1 MNLKY
6 QSNLRKSIY
15 QMIGASFCMSFTGV
29 LIKYLIDIPLMEIVF
44 FRSVPTVI
52 ILTLILKT
60 RKHKLI
66 GNKNYTLI
74 LRSFF
79 GFFALSGFFY
89 SVQNLVLAD
98 ALIVK
103 QLTPFFVVILSI
115 IFLKE
120 KVRKRQSIFFIISI
134 IGALL
139 VIKPGFRVFIFP
151 VIIALLA
158 SFSSAAGHVAVRYLR
173 LSENSLV
180 IINYNAIASLLISF
194 FYMLIKKEF
203 VIPNFFN
210 FFILISMGFISLL
223 TQLWL
228 TDAYRNAKASIV
240 SIYLYMQIFFGIIF
254 GILFFSEYLDY
265 LTICG
270 GGLIFLG
277 GYLNYKLN

>member
-1 MNLKY
+1 MK
-6 QSNLRKSIY
+6 KSIY
-15 QMIGASFCMSFTGV
+15 QMIGTSFGMSFTGV
-29 LIKYLIDIPLMEIVF
+29 LIKYLTDIPLMEIVF
-44 FRSVPTVI
+44 FKSVPTVI
-52 ILTLILKT
+52 ILTLILKI
-60 RKHKLI
+60 RKHQLI
-66 GNKNYTLI
+66 GNKNYI
-74 LRSFF
+74 LVLRAFF
-79 GFFALSGFFY
+79 GFFAVSGFYY

-103 QLTPFFVVILSI
+103 QLTPFFIIMLSI
-115 IFLKE
+115 FFFKE
-120 KVRKRQSIFFIISI
+120 KVKKRQSIFFIISI

-158 SFSSAAGHVAVRYLR
+158 SFSSAAAHVAVRYLR

-180 IINYNAIASLLISF
+180 IINYNAIVSLLISF

-210 FFILISMGFISLL
+210 FFILISIGFLSLII
-223 TQLWL
+223 QLLL

-254 GILFFSEYLDY
+254 GVLFFNEYLDY

-270 GGLIFLG
+270 GGLIFIG
-277 GYLNYKLN
+277 GYLNYKLNH

>member
-1 MNLKY
+1 
-6 QSNLRKSIY
+6 
-15 QMIGASFCMSFTGV
+15 MIGTSFGMSFTGV
-29 LIKYLIDIPLMEIVF
+29 LIKYLTDIPLMEIVF
-44 FRSVPTVI
+44 FRSVPSVI
-52 ILTLILKT
+52 ILTLMLKT

-66 GNKNYTLI
+66 GNKNYILI
-74 LRSFF
+74 LRSIF

-103 QLTPFFVVILSI
+103 QLTPFFIVLLSI

-120 KVRKRQSIFFIISI
+120 KVKKRLLIFFIISI

-158 SFSSAAGHVAVRYLR
+158 SFLSAAAHVAVRYLR

-180 IINYNAIASLLISF
+180 IINYNAITSLLISF

-210 FFILISMGFISLL
+210 FFILISVGFISLL
-223 TQLWL
+223 IQLWL

-254 GILFFSEYLDY
+254 SILFFNEYPDCLAI
-265 LTICG
+265 LG

-277 GYLNYKLN
+277 GFINYKLSY